1 MYHDDRGKTAGSIH
15 ASEACSK
22 LTYNHCLIFFR
33 PIKGICGLTQE
44 TVVGLVANLES
55 RELRRAEYQ
64 ERGLP
69 PEHPWA
75 SATDDVEGI
84 IALMREM
91 LGDIFDVK
99 QFLDAQPKILSEFK
113 KRIDPDL
120 EFFYWTG
127 ANERYRDFE
136 LPSFNQPSG
145 EGIIER
151 LDRISLSGRGDPGVF
166 VANRASL
173 PKRGQLTVR
182 AQFHRTPVELP
193 PPQLEGQP

>member
-1 MYHDDRGKTAGSIH
+1 LYHDDRGKKAGSIH

-22 LTYNHCLIFFR
+22 LTYNHCFHFFR

-69 PEHPWA
+69 PEHPRS

-84 IALMREM
+84 KALMHEM

-99 QFLDAQPKILSEFK
+99 QFLDGQPKILSVFK

-120 EFFYWTG
+120 EFF
-127 ANERYRDFE
+127 
-136 LPSFNQPSG
+136 L
-145 EGIIER
+145 
-151 LDRISLSGRGDPGVF
+151 LDRS
-166 VANRASL
+166 
-173 PKRGQLTVR
+173 K
-182 AQFHRTPVELP
+182 
-193 PPQLEGQP
+193 